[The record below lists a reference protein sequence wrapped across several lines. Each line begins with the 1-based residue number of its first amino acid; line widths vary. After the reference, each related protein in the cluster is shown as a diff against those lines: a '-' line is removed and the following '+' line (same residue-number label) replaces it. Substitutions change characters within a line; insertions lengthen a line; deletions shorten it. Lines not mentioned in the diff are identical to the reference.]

1 MDIIKMI
8 LDIIVIILD
17 VVVISMILKKW
28 KDEKQDA
35 DQFSRIC
42 TAARERC
49 CKSAEKVHQRRI

>member
-28 KDEKQDA
+28 KDEKYNA

-42 TAARERC
+42 TAAREGC
-49 CKSAEKVHQRRI
+49 CKPAEKVYQR

>member
-28 KDEKQDA
+28 KEEK
-35 DQFSRIC
+35 
-42 TAARERC
+42 
-49 CKSAEKVHQRRI
+49 

>member
-28 KDEKQDA
+28 KDEKYDA
-35 DQFSRIC
+35 IQFSRIS
-42 TAARERC
+42 TAAREAC
-49 CKSAEKVHQRRI
+49 CKPAEQVNQR

>member
-28 KDEKQDA
+28 KVEK
-35 DQFSRIC
+35 
-42 TAARERC
+42 
-49 CKSAEKVHQRRI
+49 

>member
-28 KDEKQDA
+28 KDK
-35 DQFSRIC
+35 
-42 TAARERC
+42 
-49 CKSAEKVHQRRI
+49 K

>member
-28 KDEKQDA
+28 KDEKYCRPVELPDC
-35 DQFSRIC
+35 FR
-42 TAARERC
+42 
-49 CKSAEKVHQRRI
+49 KLFG